1 MSQSIT
7 LQQNEGAYT
16 VSRLHPDDA
25 IPYWADGRGF
35 VSITRTDEE
44 LSIVCLTERVP
55 PGVRA
60 EIGWTCYKF
69 LGPFAFEAAGII
81 LAVVRPLS
89 ENGMGVFVLSTFDGD
104 IILLKSKDANIAER
118 ILKEAGH
125 LILHPAA

>member
-16 VSRLHPDDA
+16 VSRLNP
-25 IPYWADGRGF
+25 ADGRGF

-125 LILHPAA
+125 LILHPAR

>member
-7 LQQNEGAYT
+7 LQRNEGAYT
-16 VSRLHPDDA
+16 VSRLNPDAA
-25 IPYWADGRGF
+25 IPSWADGRGF

>member
-1 MSQSIT
+1 
-7 LQQNEGAYT
+7 
-16 VSRLHPDDA
+16 
-25 IPYWADGRGF
+25 
-35 VSITRTDEE
+35 
-44 LSIVCLTERVP
+44 
-55 PGVRA
+55 VRA

-125 LILHPAA
+125 LILHPAT

>member
-7 LQQNEGAYT
+7 LQRNEGAYT
-16 VSRLHPDDA
+16 VSRLNPDDA
-25 IPYWADGRGF
+25 IPSWADGRGF

-118 ILKEAGH
+118 ILNEAGH
-125 LILHPAA
+125 LILHSTR